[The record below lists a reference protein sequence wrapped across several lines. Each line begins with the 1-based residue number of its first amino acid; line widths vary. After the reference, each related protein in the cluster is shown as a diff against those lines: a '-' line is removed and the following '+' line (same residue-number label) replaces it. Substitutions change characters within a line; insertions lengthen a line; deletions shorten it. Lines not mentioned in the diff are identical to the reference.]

1 MGYLS
6 KAHFNIIR
14 SLPHPVLYNTT
25 YLKSS
30 EVKSP
35 LYDMKAYGE
44 VDV

>member
-6 KAHFNIIR
+6 KTHFNIIR
-14 SLPHPVLYNTT
+14 SLPHPFLYNTT
-25 YLKSS
+25 NLKSS

-35 LYDMKAYGE
+35 LHDMKAYRG